1 MMKATKKKAN
11 SGRVMTSS
19 AIDTI
24 TVRTIKPKAVA
35 TNIRTTTYY
44 QEHQEHQMHRFA
56 SLLRTTFMA
65 TLLWLPSSAIVA
77 SPEVPGE
84 TSGRAIAVV
93 GATVHPVSGKSLDNA
108 TLLVRKGK
116 IIAIGAKVRVPN
128 GAITIDATGKHVYPG
143 MFDAYTDIGLVEV
156 NAVRATRDQRETG
169 SINPNVKSWVS
180 VNPDSEIIPVTR
192 SNGVLLALSAPSGGL
207 ISGQSA
213 VVQLDGWTWEDL
225 TVRPEVGMHVNW
237 PRMSPI
243 IDWEVEATAKEQI
256 ESRDKALDQLR
267 QTFADA
273 RAYEKAR
280 RADDGIHPSD
290 LRWEAMLPVLRG
302 DLPLIVDAD
311 DIQQI
316 QAAVA
321 FAEQQ
326 KVKLIIYGGYDAPSC
341 TELLKKHK
349 IAVIVGGV
357 YRLPR
362 RRSEPY
368 DTPFTI
374 PAKLHEAGV
383 RYCISGSGR
392 FGASNVRN
400 LPYHAAMAAAF
411 GLPRDEALKAIT
423 SYPAEI
429 LGVAGRVGTLQR
441 GRDATFIIT
450 DGDPLE
456 TTTQVEAAYIQGR
469 EVDLNNRHKRLWK
482 KYEEKYRRLGLTKE

>member
-1 MMKATKKKAN
+1 
-11 SGRVMTSS
+11 
-19 AIDTI
+19 
-24 TVRTIKPKAVA
+24 
-35 TNIRTTTYY
+35 
-44 QEHQEHQMHRFA
+44 MHRFA
-56 SLLRTTFMA
+56 NLTFG
-65 TLLWLPSSAIVA
+65 AIVA
-77 SPEVPGE
+77 ALVGLPSHVLVAAPEIPGE
-84 TSGRAIAVV
+84 SIKHAIAVV
-93 GATVHPVSGKSLDNA
+93 GATVHPVSGESIENA
-108 TLLVRKGK
+108 TLLVRNGK
-116 IIAIGAKVRVPN
+116 IVAIGSKVRVPD
-128 GAITIDATGKHVYPG
+128 GAISIDATGKHVYPG
-143 MFDAYTDIGLVEV
+143 MFDAYTDMGLVEV
-156 NAVRATRDQRETG
+156 NAVRATRDQQETG

-213 VVQLDGWTWEDL
+213 VLQLDGWTWEDL
-225 TVRPEVGMHVNW
+225 AVRTGVGLHVSW
-237 PRMSPI
+237 PRMSPS
-243 IDWEVEATAKEQI
+243 IDWDTDASAKEQI
-256 ESRDKALDQLR
+256 ESRDKALAQLR
-267 QTFADA
+267 ETFADA
-273 RAYEKAR
+273 RAYQKAR
-280 RADDGIHPSD
+280 RADESNHPLD
-290 LRWEAMLPVLRG
+290 LRWEAMLPALHG
-302 DLPLIVDAD
+302 DIPLIVDAD
-311 DIQQI
+311 EIQQI

-326 KVKLIIYGGYDAPSC
+326 QVKLIIYGGYDAPVC
-341 TELLKKHK
+341 AELLKKHDV
-349 IAVIVGGV
+349 AVIIGGV

-374 PAKLHEAGV
+374 PARLHEAGV
-383 RYCISGSGR
+383 RFCISGSGR

-429 LGVAGRVGTLQR
+429 LGVAQRVGTLER

-450 DGDPLE
+450 DSDPLE

-482 KYEEKYRRLGLTKE
+482 KYEEKYRRLGLTNE

>member
-1 MMKATKKKAN
+1 MHLCTK
-11 SGRVMTSS
+11 VLC
-19 AIDTI
+19 AIF
-24 TVRTIKPKAVA
+24 V
-35 TNIRTTTYY
+35 
-44 QEHQEHQMHRFA
+44 A
-56 SLLRTTFMA
+56 SLA
-65 TLLWLPSSAIVA
+65 ALPAQPLIA
-77 SPEVPGE
+77 APEIPGE
-84 TSGRAIAVV
+84 STKQPIAIV
-93 GATVHPVSGKSLDNA
+93 GATVHPVSGESIENA
-108 TLLVRKGK
+108 TLLVRNGK
-116 IIAIGAKVRVPN
+116 ITAIGPKVRVPD
-128 GAITIDATGKHVYPG
+128 GAATVDATGKHVYPG
-143 MFDAYTDIGLVEV
+143 LFDAYTDMGLVEV
-156 NAVRATRDQRETG
+156 NSVRATVDVRETG
-169 SINPNVKSWVS
+169 SINPNVRSWVS

-207 ISGQSA
+207 MSGQSA
-213 VVQLDGWTWEDL
+213 VLQLDGWTWEDL
-225 TVRPEVGMHVNW
+225 AVRTGVGLHVNW
-237 PRMSPI
+237 PRMSPS
-243 IDWEVEATAKEQI
+243 IDWETESSAKEQI

-280 RADDGIHPSD
+280 QADGSDHPSD
-290 LRWEAMLPVLRG
+290 LRWEAMLPVLHG

-326 KVKLIIYGGYDAPSC
+326 KVKLIIYGGYDAPLC
-341 TELLKKHK
+341 AELLKKHD

-357 YRLPR
+357 YRLPQ

-374 PAKLHEAGV
+374 PARLHEAGV
-383 RYCISGSGR
+383 RFCISGSGR

-411 GLPRDEALKAIT
+411 GLPREEALKAIT

-429 LGVAGRVGTLQR
+429 LGVAERVGTLER

-456 TTTQVEAAYIQGR
+456 TATHVEAAYIQGR
-469 EVDLNNRHKRLWK
+469 WVDLNNRHKRLWK
-482 KYEEKYRRLGLTKE
+482 KYEEKYRRLGLTNE